1 MTAVTELADAY
12 VEALFAAD
20 PLMPALLGIRPAEP
34 GLPDFSAEAEQA
46 LRAQLSAFADQARE
60 LDPAGLSAEDR
71 VTREVLIS
79 SAEGRIAGI
88 DTRMS
93 EFTVTDLF
101 VAPAS
106 MVLTAL
112 PMATVADAQ
121 TAEAQ
126 LGRLAAVP
134 EFLRQ
139 AARRHA
145 QGIADGLLPVRHLVD
160 GAIAHLDRYL
170 AEPDADPLRRQ
181 PAPDEAF
188 ASERERLIAEVVRPA
203 FVEYREFLATDV
215 APHGRSTEQP
225 GVSSLPGGDEIYAK
239 VARVHTTTDRTP
251 AELHQTGLDIIAA
264 LATEYRELGAKV
276 FGTDDLQEIFRR
288 LRTDPALRWTSGEE
302 LMDTARAA
310 IERAAAEAPKWFGR
324 IPPQPWDVQPIPE
337 EAAPGA
343 PGAYYIQPATD
354 GSRPG
359 IYFANTYQATERF
372 RHAAEAT
379 AFHEAIPGHHFQ
391 LSFALGLTEL
401 PLLRRIGDFTA
412 YTEGWGLYT
421 ERLAEE
427 MGLYS
432 DDVARLGMLT
442 LDSMRAGRLV
452 VDTGLHVLGWSRRQA
467 IDYLVE
473 HTPMAQVEIESEVD
487 RYIAWPGQALAYMVG
502 RLEILRIR
510 TAAKQKL
517 GSRFDIRAFHDV
529 VLSGGAL
536 PLSVLE
542 HVVNEWVA
550 GYGDTVNGLADEVLA
565 LHFEHEPITP
575 SVLGLPGTHDRLGDQ
590 SAAEVERLRAG
601 YADIAARAK
610 ALDPATLSATEKVTQ
625 DVVISHAE
633 TSIDRLDSR
642 LADFAVSNGLHAPA
656 LEILLYLP
664 YYALDDEAKA
674 RGYLSRLAG
683 LETFLDTLIGR
694 QRVALADGLVPPAY
708 LAQVGVEY
716 IDRYLAAPELDP
728 LLVTPEV
735 PVEGFEAERDRLL
748 QAVVRPAYA
757 RYRDFLADEVVPV
770 GKPETE
776 PGIGHLPGGQ
786 EKYAALIRAS
796 TTTRLTA
803 QELHDTGLAIIE
815 RLVAEYREQGAK
827 VFGTD
832 DLAEIFDRLR
842 TDPALRWRDGEEL
855 MEAARDTIARAEAV
869 APQWFSV
876 VPTEKCDVVP
886 VPEGEA
892 ESGTIAYYLEPSMD
906 GTRPGKYYANTYEAD
921 QRRRFTSEAI
931 AFHEAVPGHHLQLS
945 LAQGLTELP
954 LLRRVGQFTAYGEG
968 WGLYAERLAD
978 EMGLYS
984 DVGRF
989 GLLSQDSLRAGRL
1002 VVDTGVHALGWSR
1015 QQAIDFLTENTPMG
1029 ALEITSEVDRYISW
1043 PGQALGY
1050 MVGRLEIQR
1059 LRADAEAALGERFD
1073 IREFHD
1079 VVLGS
1084 GMLPLPALANVV
1096 SAWVASRGDTAEGL
1110 ADELVAL
1117 SFEQQPMMPSIH
1129 GLPGSHDRLADPG
1142 AAEVARIRAAYAE
1155 LAARAEALDVTR
1167 LSATDK
1173 VTRNTVISQAET
1185 AIDHIDSRFDDLCVS
1200 DGLSAPALQLLMFL
1214 PHYALDD
1221 EAKARGYLSRLAGIA
1236 PFLDALIGRQR
1247 AALTEGIVPPAFL
1260 ARIGVEYVD
1269 RYLGAPESDPL
1280 LVTPTVPVEGFEAER
1295 DRLLAEVVRPAY
1307 ARYRDY
1313 LADEVAPIGK
1323 PETEPGIG
1331 HLPGG
1336 QEKYAALIRAETTT
1350 RRTAQE
1356 LHDTGLEVMARLAD
1370 EYRELGA
1377 KVFETSDPAEIF
1389 DRLRT
1394 DPALR
1399 WRDGDE
1405 LLDAARAAITRA
1417 EAVAPQWFSSVP
1429 EAKCQVAPV
1438 PASDA
1443 ASGTIAYYLQP
1454 SMDGTRPGT
1463 YYANTY
1469 EAHQRTRFTSEAIA
1483 FHEAVP
1489 GHHFQLTMVQ
1499 ELTELPLLRRIA
1511 HVNAYVEGW
1520 GLYSERLADEM
1531 GLYSDD
1537 VSRFGMLCQDSM
1549 RAGRLV
1555 VDTGLHALGWTR
1567 QQAIDFFAVN
1577 TPMARLEIEAE
1588 VDRYVANPGQALG
1601 YMVGRLE
1608 IQRLRADAEAALG
1621 DRFDIREFHDVV
1633 LGNGTLPLP
1642 VLADVVADWIASRTA

>member
-20 PLMPALLGIRPAEP
+20 PLMPALLGIRPEEP
-34 GLPDFSAEAEQA
+34 GLPDLSAEAEQA
-46 LRAQLSAFADQARE
+46 LRAKLTALAEQARE
-60 LDPAGLSAEDR
+60 LEPAGLSAEDR

-79 SAEGRIAGI
+79 AAEGRIAAI

-101 VAPAS
+101 VGPAS

-112 PMATVADAQ
+112 PMATVADAR

-134 EFLRQ
+134 ELLRQ
-139 AARRHA
+139 AARRHV
-145 QGIADGLLPVRHLVD
+145 QGIADGLLPVKHLVD
-160 GAIAHLDRYL
+160 AAIAHVDRYL

-188 ASERERLIAEVVRPA
+188 AAERDRLITEVVRPA
-203 FVEYREFLATDV
+203 LAGYREFLAAEV

-225 GVSSLPGGDEIYAK
+225 GVSWLPGGGEIYAK
-239 VARVHTTTDRTP
+239 VAQLHTTTDRSP
-251 AELHQTGLDIIAA
+251 AELHQTGLDIVAA
-264 LATEYRELGAKV
+264 LATEYRELGVKV
-276 FGTDDLQEIFRR
+276 FGTDDLPEIFRR

-343 PGAYYIQPATD
+343 PGAYYMQPAAD

-452 VDTGLHVLGWSRRQA
+452 VDTGLHTLGWSRQQA
-467 IDYLVE
+467 VDYLVE
-473 HTPMAQVEIESEVD
+473 HTPMSQVEIESEVD

-510 TAAKQKL
+510 AAAKQKL

-550 GYGDTVNGLADEVLA
+550 GYGDTVNGLADEVLQ
-565 LHFEHEPITP
+565 LHFDKEPAWP
-575 SVLGLPGTHDRLGDQ
+575 SVLGLPGSHDRLADQ
-590 SAAEVERLRAG
+590 SATEFARLRAA
-601 YADIAARAK
+601 YADVVTRAK

-625 DVVISHAE
+625 DVVISQAK
-633 TSIDRLDSR
+633 SAIDRLDSR
-642 LADFAVSNGLHAPA
+642 LEDFAVSNGLHAPA
-656 LEILLYLP
+656 LAILLYLP
-664 YYALDDEAKA
+664 YYELDDEAKA

-694 QRVALADGLVPPAY
+694 QRAALADGLVPPAY

-716 IDRYLAAPELDP
+716 VDRYLAAPDSDP
-728 LLVTPEV
+728 LLVTPTV

-757 RYRDFLADEVVPV
+757 RYRDFLAEEVVPV
-770 GKPETE
+770 GKPDTE

-786 EKYAALIRAS
+786 ERYAALIRAE
-796 TTTRLTA
+796 TTTERTA
-803 QELHDTGLAIIE
+803 QELHDTGLAIVG
-815 RLVAEYREQGAK
+815 RLAEEYRELGAK
-827 VFGTD
+827 VFGTS
-832 DLAEIFDRLR
+832 DLAEIFERLR
-842 TDPALRWRDGEEL
+842 TDPALRWHDGEEL
-855 MEAARDTIARAEAV
+855 LEAARDTVARAEAV

-876 VPTEKCDVVP
+876 VPTEKCAVVP
-886 VPEGEA
+886 VPEA
-892 ESGTIAYYLEPSMD
+892 DAASGTIAYYLEPSMD
-906 GTRPGKYYANTYEAD
+906 GTRPGKYYANTYGAD
-921 QRRRFTSEAI
+921 QRQRFTSEAI

-945 LAQGLTELP
+945 LAQNLTDLP
-954 LLRRVGQFTAYGEG
+954 LLRRVGQTTAYAEG

-978 EMGLYS
+978 EMGLYTE
-984 DVGRF
+984 VGRF
-989 GLLSQDSLRAGRL
+989 GMLSQDSLRAGRL
-1002 VVDTGVHALGWSR
+1002 VVDTGVHALGWTR
-1015 QQAIDFLTENTPMG
+1015 QQAIDFLTENTPLG
-1029 ALEITSEVDRYISW
+1029 SLEIAGEVDRYISW
-1043 PGQALGY
+1043 PGQALSY
-1050 MVGRLEIQR
+1050 MVGRLEIER
-1059 LRADAEAALGERFD
+1059 LRAEAEAALGERFD
-1073 IREFHD
+1073 IRGFHD
-1079 VVLGS
+1079 VVLGN
-1084 GMLPLPALANVV
+1084 GILPLPALASVV
-1096 SAWVASRGDTAEGL
+1096 SAWVASQGDTVDGL

-1117 SFEQQPMMPSIH
+1117 SFEQQPVMRSIH
-1129 GLPGSHDRLADPG
+1129 GLPGAHDRLADQS
-1142 AAEVARIRAAYAE
+1142 AAEVARIRAAYAA
-1155 LAARAEALDVTR
+1155 LAARAEALDVDG

-1173 VTRNTVISQAET
+1173 VTRNVVISQAEI
-1185 AIDHIDSRFDDLCVS
+1185 AIDHIDSRFEDLCVS
-1200 DGLSAPALQLLMFL
+1200 DGLSAPALQLLMYL
-1214 PHYALDD
+1214 PHYVLDD
-1221 EAKARGYLSRLAGIA
+1221 EPKARGYLSRLAGIA
-1236 PFLDALIGRQR
+1236 PFLDTLIGRQR
-1247 AALTEGIVPPAFL
+1247 AALVEGIVPPAFL

-1269 RYLGAPESDPL
+1269 RYLGAPETDPL
-1280 LVTPTVPVEGFEAER
+1280 LVTPAVPVEGFEAER

-1307 ARYRDY
+1307 ARYRAY
-1313 LADEVAPIGK
+1313 LADEVVPIGK

-1336 QEKYAALIRAETTT
+1336 QEKYAALIRSETTT

-1356 LHDTGLEVMARLAD
+1356 LHDTGLEVMNRLAD
-1370 EYRELGA
+1370 EYRELGV
-1377 KVFETSDPAEIF
+1377 KVFGTSDLAEIF
-1389 DRLRT
+1389 ERLRT

-1429 EAKCQVAPV
+1429 EAQCQVAPV
-1438 PASDA
+1438 PESDA
-1443 ASGTIAYYLQP
+1443 ASGTIAYYLEP

-1469 EAHQRTRFTSEAIA
+1469 EAHQRPRFTSEAIA

-1489 GHHFQLTMVQ
+1489 GHHFQLSLVQ
-1499 ELTELPLLRRIA
+1499 SLTDLPLLRRIA
-1511 HVNAYVEGW
+1511 HSNAYVEGW
-1520 GLYSERLADEM
+1520 GLYAERLADEM

-1537 VSRFGMLCQDSM
+1537 VSRFGMLSQDSL

-1555 VDTGLHALGWTR
+1555 VDTGLHALGWSR
-1567 QQAIDFFAVN
+1567 QQAVDFLAEN
-1577 TPMARLEIEAE
+1577 TPMARLEIESE
-1588 VDRYVANPGQALG
+1588 IDRYVANPGQALG

-1608 IQRLRADAEAALG
+1608 IQRLRAEAETALG
-1621 DRFDIREFHDVV
+1621 ERFDIRDFHDVV

-1642 VLADVVADWIASRTA
+1642 VLADVVADWIATA